1 MTSRKKNRQKEKKVI
16 STDTREYR
24 SFELRQ
30 KTENEPDDSMILEGR
45 AVVFNSP
52 EVMYEDEDG
61 TQYMEQ
67 VDREAFASAKLDDVI
82 LNMNHEGQALAR
94 TRNNTL
100 QLELTDEGLN
110 VTADMSKSRASRDA
124 YEAVQ
129 NGLLDKMS
137 FAFTVARDFYDEN
150 THTRTILEIDRLFD
164 VSLVNF
170 PAYEQ
175 TSVAARSWYVAQAEA
190 EHRAAE
196 AAKEAAE
203 AARVR
208 EEKKADL
215 LDRLRKLEVE

>member
-1 MTSRKKNRQKEKKVI
+1 MITP
-16 STDTREYR
+16 DTREYR

-52 EVMYEDEDG
+52 EVMFESDG
-61 TQYMEQ
+61 IQYLEQ
-67 VDREAFASAKLDDVI
+67 VDREAFANAKIDDVI

-100 QLELTDEGLN
+100 QLEMTEDSLDII
-110 VTADMSKSRASRDA
+110 ADMSKSRASRDA
-124 YEAVQ
+124 FEAVQ

-175 TSVAARSWYVAQAEA
+175 TSVSARSYFAAKAEA
-190 EHRAAE
+190 ERKAAE
-196 AAKEAAE
+196 VAEQEAE
-203 AARVR
+203 ASRVR
-208 EEKKADL
+208 EERRAAL
-215 LDRLRKLEVE
+215 SERLNKLGGVE

>member
-1 MTSRKKNRQKEKKVI
+1 MI

-52 EVMYEDEDG
+52 EVMFEDEDG

-67 VDREAFASAKLDDVI
+67 VDREAFANAKMDDVI

-100 QLELTDEGLN
+100 QLEMTEDGLN
-110 VTADMSKSRASRDA
+110 VIADMSKSRASRDA
-124 YEAVQ
+124 FEAVH

-175 TSVAARSWYVAQAEA
+175 TSVSARDYYGAKAEA
-190 EHRAAE
+190 ERRASEE
-196 AAKEAAE
+196 ARQAAE
-203 AARVR
+203 AARIAQ
-208 EEKKADL
+208 EKRDALSAL
-215 LDRLRKLEVE
+215 LKELEVPTDEH

>member
-1 MTSRKKNRQKEKKVI
+1 MITPE
-16 STDTREYR
+16 TREYR
-24 SFELRQ
+24 SFELRS

-52 EVMYEDEDG
+52 EVMFTDADG
-61 TQYMEQ
+61 TEYREQ
-67 VDREAFASAKLDDVI
+67 VDRDAFLNAKIDDVI

-100 QLELTDEGLN
+100 QLELNEDGLDIM
-110 VTADMSKSRASRDA
+110 ADMSKSRASRDA

-170 PAYEQ
+170 PAYEA
-175 TSVAARSWYVAQAEA
+175 TAVSARDYFAAKAEA
-190 EHRAAE
+190 ERKAAE
-196 AAKEAAE
+196 VAEMEADAS
-203 AARVR
+203 RKR
-208 EEKKADL
+208 EEKRAAL
-215 LDRLRKLEVE
+215 SERLRKLGGVE

>member
-1 MTSRKKNRQKEKKVI
+1 MSITPS
-16 STDTREYR
+16 TREYR
-24 SFELRQ
+24 SFELRS

-52 EVMYEDEDG
+52 EVMFTDEDG
-61 TQYMEQ
+61 IEYKEQ
-67 VDREAFASAKLDDVI
+67 VDRDAFKDAQMSDVI

-100 QLELTDEGLN
+100 QLELSEDGLE

-129 NGLLDKMS
+129 NGLLDRMS
-137 FAFTVARDFYDEN
+137 FAFTVAEDEYDAK
-150 THTRTILEIDRLFD
+150 THTRTIRKIDRLFD

-170 PAYEQ
+170 PAYEA
-175 TSVAARSWYVAQAEA
+175 TSVSARSYFGAKAEA
-190 EHRAAE
+190 EHQ
-196 AAKEAAE
+196 AAE

-208 EEKKADL
+208 EEKRAAMSEIIK
-215 LDRLRKLEVE
+215 RLEGVE

>member
-1 MTSRKKNRQKEKKVI
+1 MITPE
-16 STDTREYR
+16 TREYR
-24 SFELRQ
+24 SFELRS

-52 EVMYEDEDG
+52 EVMFTDADG
-61 TQYMEQ
+61 TEYREQ
-67 VDREAFASAKLDDVI
+67 VDRDAFLNAKIDDVI

-100 QLELTDEGLN
+100 QLELNEDGLDIM
-110 VTADMSKSRASRDA
+110 ADMSKSRASRDA

-170 PAYEQ
+170 PAYEA
-175 TSVAARSWYVAQAEA
+175 TAVSARDYFAAKAEA
-190 EHRAAE
+190 ERKAAE
-196 AAKEAAE
+196 VAEMEAE
-203 AARVR
+203 ASRKR
-208 EEKKADL
+208 EEKRAAL
-215 LDRLRKLEVE
+215 SERLRKLHVCLL

>member
-1 MTSRKKNRQKEKKVI
+1 MITPE
-16 STDTREYR
+16 TREYR
-24 SFELRQ
+24 SFELRS
-30 KTENEPDDSMILEGR
+30 KTENEPDDSMVLEGR

-52 EVMYEDEDG
+52 EVMFTDEDG
-61 TQYMEQ
+61 TEYKEQ
-67 VDREAFASAKLDDVI
+67 VDRDAFMNAKMDDVI

-100 QLELTDEGLN
+100 QLEITEDGLD

-170 PAYEQ
+170 PAYEA
-175 TSVAARSWYVAQAEA
+175 TSVSARSYFGAKAEA
-190 EHRAAE
+190 EHQ
-196 AAKEAAE
+196 AAE

-208 EEKKADL
+208 EEKRAAMSEIIK
-215 LDRLRKLEVE
+215 RLEGVE